1 MGFLLATQIVNGV
14 TYIVG
19 ADQSPTGSALPSIFK
34 TDANGIPIFFDEY
47 GNPLVIQNAD
57 GSLSLANIAP
67 TAAQITARKVQ
78 AITPQ
83 IAGIIVAALT
93 SSPTAV
99 GSWAAV
105 DAAIR
110 AALAGVT

>member
-1 MGFLLATQIVNGV
+1 MGYILATQIVNGV
-14 TYIVG
+14 NYVVG
-19 ADQSPTGSALPSIFK
+19 ANRTPDGPALPAIFNV
-34 TDANGIPIFFDEY
+34 DSQGEPIFMDEY
-47 GNPLVIQNAD
+47 KNPLVIQNAD

-99 GSWAAV
+99 GSWASV

-110 AALAGVT
+110 AAIAGVT